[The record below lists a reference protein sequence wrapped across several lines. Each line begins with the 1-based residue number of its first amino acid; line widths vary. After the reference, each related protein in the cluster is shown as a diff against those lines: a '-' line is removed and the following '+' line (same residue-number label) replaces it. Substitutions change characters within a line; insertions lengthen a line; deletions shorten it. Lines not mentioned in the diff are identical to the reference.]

1 MKKIA
6 LNIVGR
12 AVPTFLASWLLLGTL
27 VSSAAEATNAAGLNS
42 PAWLRKA
49 VVYEI
54 FTRNFSKEGNLN
66 AITARLDELKDLG
79 VDILWLMPIHPT
91 GEKMKKGS
99 LGSPYAVRDYY
110 AIDPSYGTTNDFKRL
125 IAGAHQRGM
134 KVIMDISAGHTAWDS
149 VLMEHP
155 EFYRKDANGKI
166 IPPNPDWS
174 DVAALN
180 YDNQDL
186 RRYMTD
192 MLKHWVRDFGV
203 DGFRSD
209 VAFAVPTEFWEK
221 ARGELEAIH
230 PEIILLADANA
241 RPALLAKAF
250 NMDYSGALHSALGW
264 VMSGVSPASLLGDSW
279 EKTRQQFPAGAL
291 HVRFSDRHE
300 SPRAIARFG
309 MQGALAAQVLMLSLD
324 GVPLFYNG
332 MEVGD
337 ATESTDPALFE
348 KMPVNWSPAGRPPLR
363 EIYRHLIKL
372 RKAHP
377 AFYNDKVAW
386 LSNSVPESVVT
397 IQRADDKDEYVI
409 CINLSSKTAT
419 GTVEVPEA
427 KDFTILKID
436 GQPAGLMVPL
446 PNFELGGYEWRI
458 YHRAIKK

>member
-1 MKKIA
+1 MA
-6 LNIVGR
+6 
-12 AVPTFLASWLLLGTL
+12 PF
-27 VSSAAEATNAAGLNS
+27 
-42 PAWLRKA
+42 
-49 VVYEI
+49 
-54 FTRNFSKEGNLN
+54 
-66 AITARLDELKDLG
+66 
-79 VDILWLMPIHPT
+79 
-91 GEKMKKGS
+91 EK
-99 LGSPYAVRDYY
+99 
-110 AIDPSYGTTNDFKRL
+110 
-125 IAGAHQRGM
+125 
-134 KVIMDISAGHTAWDS
+134 
-149 VLMEHP
+149 
-155 EFYRKDANGKI
+155 
-166 IPPNPDWS
+166 
-174 DVAALN
+174 
-180 YDNQDL
+180 
-186 RRYMTD
+186 
-192 MLKHWVRDFGV
+192 
-203 DGFRSD
+203 
-209 VAFAVPTEFWEK
+209 
-221 ARGELEAIH
+221 
-230 PEIILLADANA
+230 
-241 RPALLAKAF
+241 
-250 NMDYSGALHSALGW
+250 
-264 VMSGVSPASLLGDSW
+264 
-279 EKTRQQFPAGAL
+279 AL